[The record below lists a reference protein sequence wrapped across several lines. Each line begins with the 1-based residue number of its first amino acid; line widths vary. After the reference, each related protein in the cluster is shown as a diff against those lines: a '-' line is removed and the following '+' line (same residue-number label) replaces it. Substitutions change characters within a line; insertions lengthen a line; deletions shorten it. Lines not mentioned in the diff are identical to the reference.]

1 MSVQRIVSNFA
12 RSAWR
17 YDAHAQVQIQCADRL
32 IAYLEA
38 NTRDLPEGTI
48 LELGCGTGIVSRRLV
63 ELFRDRDLELTDV
76 CPEMLKRCE
85 MRLGSEQPRHEM
97 PRLHLTDGKLTDG
110 KFSLAAIDIE
120 TFEAEKRHALVVVA
134 FVLQWMRDLQAAL
147 ENCTAAVQPGG
158 KMFFSVPTAGS
169 FPEWRAVCKQAGVGY
184 TGNQLPSAAEFRA
197 FAERKGMRLSI
208 YEETFPVH
216 HQSLQQFLVSLKSL
230 GAGTALGPARLTVSE
245 TKRLLTVARAMH
257 PNSFTA
263 TYKVLFGHLTVPE
276 S

>member
-1 MSVQRIVSNFA
+1 
-12 RSAWR
+12 
-17 YDAHAQVQIQCADRL
+17 
-32 IAYLEA
+32 
-38 NTRDLPEGTI
+38 
-48 LELGCGTGIVSRRLV
+48 
-63 ELFRDRDLELTDV
+63 
-76 CPEMLKRCE
+76 LKRCE
-85 MRLGSEQPRHEM
+85 MRLGVGSDAE
-97 PRLHLTDGKLTDG
+97 RL
-110 KFSLAAIDIE
+110 SLAAVDIE
-120 TFEAEKRHALVVVA
+120 SFDGQQRNALVVAA
-134 FVLQWMRDLQAAL
+134 FVLQWMRDLEAAL
-147 ENCTAAVQPGG
+147 QNCVAAVQPGG

-197 FAERKGMRLSI
+197 FAERQGLRLSI

-263 TYKVLFGHLTVPE
+263 TYKVLFGHLTVPQ